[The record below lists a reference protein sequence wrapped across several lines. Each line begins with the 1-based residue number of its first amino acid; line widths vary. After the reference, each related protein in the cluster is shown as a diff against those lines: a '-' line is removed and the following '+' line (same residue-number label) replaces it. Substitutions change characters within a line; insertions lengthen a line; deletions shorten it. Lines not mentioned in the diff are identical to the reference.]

1 MNLAG
6 KILCRTVGTVGM
18 GLALY
23 DASKVGGL
31 YARNGGQ
38 YEQAKYLER
47 RYFDSRTTDHVSYR
61 DSKIGEKTFDL
72 CTKNPLPKVW
82 GKIRGGIGGF
92 LYGLGNSLPIIV
104 CSSMALL
111 CKNVG
116 AKIGVAGIALGMGY
130 KILREGFGVGKQHP
144 MN

>member
-38 YEQAKYLER
+38 YEQGKYLQR
-47 RYFDSRTTDHVSYR
+47 RYYGSRTTDNVSYR
-61 DSKIGEKTFDL
+61 DSKIGEKT
-72 CTKNPLPKVW
+72 
-82 GKIRGGIGGF
+82 
-92 LYGLGNSLPIIV
+92 
-104 CSSMALL
+104 
-111 CKNVG
+111 
-116 AKIGVAGIALGMGY
+116 
-130 KILREGFGVGKQHP
+130 
-144 MN
+144 